1 MEINQ
6 SRLEQESREILKEHF
21 RGGGGGGNEIIG
33 KELIDHLIHLNIQ
46 NLVFRNCGLKR
57 WRRMRRR
64 LRKGRRKREVKEQGG
79 GELKRRGKE
88 R

>member
-1 MEINQ
+1 M
-6 SRLEQESREILKEHF
+6 
-21 RGGGGGGNEIIG
+21 
-33 KELIDHLIHLNIQ
+33 Q
-46 NLVFRNCGLKR
+46 NLVFRNCSLKR
-57 WRRMRRR
+57 WRRMRKR

>member
-1 MEINQ
+1 M
-6 SRLEQESREILKEHF
+6 
-21 RGGGGGGNEIIG
+21 
-33 KELIDHLIHLNIQ
+33 NIQ

-57 WRRMRRR
+57 WRRMRKR

-79 GELKRRGKE
+79 GELKRSGKE

>member
-1 MEINQ
+1 M
-6 SRLEQESREILKEHF
+6 EQESREILKEHF
-21 RGGGGGGNEIIG
+21 EGGKNEIIG

-57 WRRMRRR
+57 WRRMRKR